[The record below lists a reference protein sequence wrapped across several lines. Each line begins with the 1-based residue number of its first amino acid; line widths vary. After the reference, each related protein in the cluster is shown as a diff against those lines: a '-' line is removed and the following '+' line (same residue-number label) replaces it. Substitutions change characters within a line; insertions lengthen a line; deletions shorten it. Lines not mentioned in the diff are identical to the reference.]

1 MGKLTSFLTMSQLN
15 SSTLLE
21 GDLPNRIPGGVAGTL
36 KMEMLWGQATFQQKS
51 LLIRFNNISSGT

>member
-51 LLIRFNNISSGT
+51 LLIRFNNISSDT